1 MVSKKRKEIISFLTI
16 FILIQLSNEL
26 NVNKKNFIINIR
38 KLQTTYNDT
47 NSTNSTVLPDLPKVE
62 SKGGLSKGGIVAIV
76 IPCIAALIAVGALA
90 AVCRAT
96 PTPPIQPYTDASSLM
111 AFNNVRPPMDPVM
124 VQQVPV
130 QPVTVVQ
137 QVPVQP
143 VTVVQEVPVQPVTVV
158 QEVPVA

>member
-1 MVSKKRKEIISFLTI
+1 MVSKKRKGIISFLTI
-16 FILIQLSNEL
+16 LILIQLSNEL

-38 KLQTTYNDT
+38 KLQTTYND
-47 NSTNSTVLPDLPKVE
+47 TNSTVLPDLPKVE

-90 AVCRAT
+90 AVCRGT

-111 AFNNVRPPMDPVM
+111 AFKNVRPPMDPVM

>member
-38 KLQTTYNDT
+38 KLQATYNDT
-47 NSTNSTVLPDLPKVE
+47 NSTNSTILPDIPKVE

-76 IPCIAALIAVGALA
+76 IPCVAALIAVGALA
-90 AVCRAT
+90 AVCRGN

-111 AFNNVRPPMDPVM
+111 AFKNVRPPMDPVM

>member
-1 MVSKKRKEIISFLTI
+1 MVSKKRKGIISFLTI

-96 PTPPIQPYTDASSLM
+96 PPPIQQNSDSSVFINL
-111 AFNNVRPPMDPVM
+111 NNVRPQIDPVM

-130 QPVTVVQ
+130 QPVAVVQ

-158 QEVPVA
+158 EEVPVA